1 MCCFSGKVNYVKA
14 TKIFARATDK
24 GDEQFVVYSMELGS
38 KSDVAMILPIPVK
51 PATGE
56 RAVKFV
62 SLEGYPRFFRDMQ
75 KGFPTPPAARRKSKP
90 ARGGL
95 ITDSKLAVVSVGSF
109 EASFVPTVND
119 FDRLDERFRLPAGTW
134 DKLPA
139 YAKYGFAVFKL
150 KKGNQKV
157 HPMAFKFPRA
167 NRRKLFFPTVHI
179 HDGQVH
185 AQAKFDHILYCQLG
199 DFDAPPMHGWR
210 ESPGHP
216 NSFMQVDKTKKI
228 VKPDAHCYRIR
239 MAGTLKNRDTLV

>member
-1 MCCFSGKVNYVKA
+1 MCCFSGKVNYVKS

-51 PATGE
+51 PATGDK
-56 RAVKFV
+56 AVKFI
-62 SLEGYPRFFRDMQ
+62 SLEGYSRFFRDVE
-75 KGFPTPPAARRKSKP
+75 KGFPAPPRPRSKSKSKVG
-90 ARGGL
+90 ARE
-95 ITDSKLAVVSVGSF
+95 TDAKLAVVSVGSF

-119 FDRLDERFRLPAGTW
+119 FDRLDARFRLPADTW

-139 YAKYGFAVFKL
+139 YSKYGFAVFKL

-167 NRRKLFFPTVHI
+167 DTKKLFFPTVHI

-185 AQAKFDHILYCQLG
+185 ARAKFDHILYCQLG
-199 DFDAPPMHGWR
+199 EFDAPPMHRWR

-216 NSFMQVDKTKKI
+216 SGFMQVDKTKKI
-228 VKPDAHCYRIR
+228 VNPDAHCYRIR
-239 MAGTLKNRDTLV
+239 MSGTLKNEDTLV